1 MCSIQSSSGLTL
13 PSAHRTPPTTA
24 TAVAA
29 VRQTSRANGN
39 GAQVHKHSTG
49 TKKKGRARQNRKA
62 TKKTATRTH
71 QGPHVWCS
79 ILRPSTQSIC
89 KTSWTHLRLKPARSP
104 GMCSCCTS
112 ALCIGFATS
121 TFVLRKT
128 RLFWSETACEN
139 IKRRGNGH
147 NLPKIKISR

>member
-1 MCSIQSSSGLTL
+1 MLHPIFFWTYFSLS
-13 PSAHRTPPTTA
+13 PSATRCRHHNCCCEANFP
-24 TAVAA
+24 
-29 VRQTSRANGN
+29 RQRRV
-39 GAQVHKHSTG
+39 GAQTLDRHK
-49 TKKKGRARQNRKA
+49 KERKGRARQNRKA
-62 TKKTATRTH
+62 TKKTATGTH

-128 RLFWSETACEN
+128 RLFWSETSSEN